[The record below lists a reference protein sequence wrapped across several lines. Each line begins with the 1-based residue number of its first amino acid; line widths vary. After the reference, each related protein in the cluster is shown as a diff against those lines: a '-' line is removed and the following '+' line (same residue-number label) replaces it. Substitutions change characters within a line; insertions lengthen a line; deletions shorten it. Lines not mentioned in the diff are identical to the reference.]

1 MNKRAKVKSSRVR
14 PLSSPPLRRRVGA
27 HRAESGLS
35 KRAVVE
41 AAAAQHVRGNRHVN
55 PVLLYLDR
63 LEASMKRT
71 RRAVQL
77 LSRAF
82 ASFVIASAP
91 NVLKDEAGALA
102 TAERR
107 YKEFIDQVGEKFVN
121 GPRFLDEVR
130 AAARAASARRE
141 SSLASGEGDGAGS
154 STPDPDKL
162 T

>member
-1 MNKRAKVKSSRVR
+1 MNKRTKGKGNRVR
-14 PLSSPPLRRRVGA
+14 PLSSPPLGRRVGA

-35 KRAVVE
+35 KRAVVD
-41 AAAAQHVRGNRHVN
+41 AAAARHVGGDHHVN
-55 PVLLYLDR
+55 PVLLHLDR

-71 RRAVQL
+71 HREVQV
-77 LSRAF
+77 LSQAF
-82 ASFVIASAP
+82 ASFVIAAAP

-130 AAARAASARRE
+130 AAARPLRLAENRRSLRARAMVR
-141 SSLASGEGDGAGS
+141 APQPP
-154 STPDPDKL
+154 TP
-162 T
+162 TS